1 MTMRTSKIWP
11 LYWDTLQLN
20 SYERVFY
27 CFAFKAHWV
36 RYYCSCAFFS
46 HSVWL
51 LFPLSLPF
59 EFKFSLSLFL
69 SNLNKASISLELKQ
83 NLPSHT
89 RIEMKSHWNDRKKN
103 SHTTWIGNEIFFPN
117 NNTVKPFDYAF
128 IILLSNV

>member
-1 MTMRTSKIWP
+1 MTMRTSTIWP

-20 SYERVFY
+20 SNERVFY

-51 LFPLSLPF
+51 LFPLYFPF
-59 EFKFSLSLFL
+59 DFKFFLSLFL
-69 SNLNKASISLELKQ
+69 LNLNKASISLELKQ

-89 RIEMKSHWNDRKKN
+89 RIEIKSHWNERKKTQLELETKSFSQIIILLN
-103 SHTTWIGNEIFFPN
+103 R
-117 NNTVKPFDYAF
+117 FDYAF